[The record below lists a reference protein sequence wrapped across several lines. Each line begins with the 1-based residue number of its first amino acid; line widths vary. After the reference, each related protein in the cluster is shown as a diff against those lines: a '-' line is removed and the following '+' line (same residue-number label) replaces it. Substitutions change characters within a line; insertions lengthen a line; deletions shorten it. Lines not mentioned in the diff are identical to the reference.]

1 MTVVHIAKSDLKK
14 IYTVISKRSIYFIL
28 LDDLVNFGTRCL

>member
-14 IYTVISKRSIYFIL
+14 IYTVISKRRIYFIL